1 MEEIKITE
9 TFIVEKIKDYLIN
22 KENGNWHEEKTK
34 TSDLHGHGA
43 DIIMTGLNVKENLM
57 LNPLGK

>member
-9 TFIVEKIKDYLIN
+9 TFIVEKIKDYLVN

-43 DIIMTGLNVKENLM
+43 DIVMIMFKLL
-57 LNPLGK
+57 